1 MKGPAMRHK
10 LTLILCLGLML
21 AGCARLAESRL
32 NPLNWFGRSAPVV
45 ATTADGA
52 PVPLV
57 TATAAQDTRVLIDQ
71 IVEMQIEQT
80 SSGAIL
86 RATGLAATQGFY
98 NAELVLAAAED
109 GNVIYDFRV
118 AAPEGFE
125 AIGTEASRR
134 ITVALD
140 LSVAEL
146 AGIRS
151 VAVRGAQNARESRR

>member
-1 MKGPAMRHK
+1 MRHK
-10 LTLILCLGLML
+10 LTLILCLGLTL
-21 AGCARLAESRL
+21 TGCSRFADSRL

-45 ATTADGA
+45 ATTPDGQ

-57 TATAAQDTRVLIDQ
+57 TQTAAQDTRVVIDQ
-71 IVEMQIEQT
+71 VIEMQIEPT
-80 SSGAIL
+80 TSGAIV

-98 NAELVLAAAED
+98 NAELVLAGSAD

-118 AAPEGFE
+118 AAPAGFE

-140 LSVAEL
+140 LSAAEL

-151 VAVRGAQNARESRR
+151 VTVRGAQNARESRR

>member
-1 MKGPAMRHK
+1 MRHK
-10 LTLILCLGLML
+10 LTLILCLGLIL
-21 AGCARLAESRL
+21 TGCARFADSRL

-45 ATTADGA
+45 ATTPDGQ

-57 TATAAQDTRVLIDQ
+57 TQTAAQDTRVVIDQ
-71 IVEMQIEQT
+71 VLEMQIEPT
-80 SSGAIL
+80 TSGAIV

-98 NAELVLAAAED
+98 NAELVLTGSAD

-118 AAPEGFE
+118 AAPAGFE

-140 LSVAEL
+140 LSAAEL

-151 VAVRGAQNARESRR
+151 VTVRGAQNARESRR